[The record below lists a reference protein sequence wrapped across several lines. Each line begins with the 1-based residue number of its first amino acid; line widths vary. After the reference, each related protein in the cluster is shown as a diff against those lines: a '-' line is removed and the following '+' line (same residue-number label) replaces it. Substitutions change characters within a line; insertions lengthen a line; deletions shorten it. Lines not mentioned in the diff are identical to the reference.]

1 MPRTTVQNSDFDLG
15 KVVILQR
22 FRGQK
27 QLLIIT
33 IIIFLNVIDKYTLY
47 FTLIICSIVIGQYNL
62 TVGYRMEHL
71 QSISYTLHV
80 STKFTNQDIDYS
92 HFSSRFKGLTL

>member
-1 MPRTTVQNSDFDLG
+1 MFDFLQNNNHAPDYNTNSDFDLG

-71 QSISYTLHV
+71 QSISYT
-80 STKFTNQDIDYS
+80 SQSF
-92 HFSSRFKGLTL
+92 